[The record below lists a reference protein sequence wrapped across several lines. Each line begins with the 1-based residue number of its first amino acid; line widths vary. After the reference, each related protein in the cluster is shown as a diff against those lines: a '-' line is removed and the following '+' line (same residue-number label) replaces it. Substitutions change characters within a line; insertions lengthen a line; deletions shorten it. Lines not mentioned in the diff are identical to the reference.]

1 MQEPSTEAPSS
12 PPQTPAQARS
22 SLGTLL
28 LGIVIGGAIA
38 YALMGFSTR
47 SAQQSAAQQAAQ
59 RQPEALSEAA
69 IREAA
74 RQGAATAIAEIPS
87 RPVQQPAQA
96 QQQPAG
102 PAPQPEPL
110 NVAVRDLNTIGRPDA
125 PITVVE
131 YSDFDCGY
139 CRKFYDTTFKQI
151 MAEYVN
157 KGLVRISYKHYPF
170 LTEASMPKAVIA
182 ECAAEQGK
190 FWQMHDAM
198 FSGAV
203 ASADEATMRAA
214 GAELAKQLGMDIPAF
229 NKCLDDDAVKL
240 RINTDAQEAQQA
252 GVRGTPSFLINGK
265 LLVGAQPFE
274 QFRLA
279 LEEARKS

>member
-1 MQEPSTEAPSS
+1 MQEPSNEASS
-12 PPQTPAQARS
+12 SAQQTPAQARS
-22 SLGTLL
+22 NLGTLL
-28 LGIVIGGAIA
+28 LGIVIGGAIT
-38 YALMGFSTR
+38 YALMGFNTR
-47 SAQQSAAQQAAQ
+47 SAQQSAAQQAPA
-59 RQPEALSEAA
+59 ALNEAA

-87 RPVQQPAQA
+87 RPVQQGPQA
-96 QQQPAG
+96 QQPGGA
-102 PAPQPEPL
+102 APQPAQID
-110 NVAVRDLNTIGRPDA
+110 VAVRELNSIGRPDA

-157 KGLVRISYKHYPF
+157 KGVVRISYKHYPF

-182 ECAAEQGK
+182 ECAAAQGK

-198 FSGAV
+198 FGGRIP
-203 ASADEATMRAA
+203 SADESTMRAA
-214 GAELAKQLGMDIPAF
+214 GADVAKQLGMDVEAF
-229 NKCLDDDAVKL
+229 SKCLDDDAVKL

-279 LEEARKS
+279 LEEAKKS